1 MSAVRRLRN
10 SWILWVTTI
19 VLVCFSNAFAQAS
32 YKVTDLGVLHSD
44 NNLGCAMSVN
54 DEGWT
59 FIMSGTLPPGE
70 QDSQLG
76 TLLNGRGVLGI
87 DGFKF
92 DLGTLGG
99 ENTWMNWGQI
109 NDWGQIVGYSETAV
123 PDPNGEDVCG
133 FGTHLT
139 CSPFIWQVFHMSA
152 LRTLGGNNGQASGI
166 NLSGQIA
173 GFAENGDVDSTCP
186 LGTTNNRIDLG
197 AFWENGNPNTNP
209 KALSPLSGDPDSIAF
224 GINDQG
230 QAVGYSGTC
239 TLANHAVVWN
249 NGTPTPLP
257 DLGVEGLSLAWAIN
271 DQGQMVGE
279 VLRPDGA
286 TDYAALW
293 PNPNEIIDLKTL
305 PGDFGS
311 LASGISPNG
320 QIVVGSTWDSKLNW
334 SHAFIYQNGTMTDLN
349 TLLPASSNL
358 YATMGNKINA
368 RGQISGMATVL
379 TGPDAGNIHAFLATP
394 VHQSIGMS
402 MADAA
407 RIHPRT
413 TLPANVGNQL
423 LRRFAPGQLVRKA
436 DPTTLPLQP

>member
-1 MSAVRRLRN
+1 MRTSRRFGAL
-10 SWILWVTTI
+10 STLWVTTF
-19 VLVCFSNAFAQAS
+19 VLACFGNAFAQAS
-32 YKVTDLGVLHSD
+32 YKVTDLGVLHSN
-44 NNLGCAMSVN
+44 NNLGCAMSLN

-59 FIMSGTLPPGE
+59 FIMSGNLPPGE
-70 QDSQLG
+70 QDNQLG
-76 TLLNGRGVLGI
+76 QLLNGRGMLDI

-99 ENTWMNWGQI
+99 KNTWMNWGQI
-109 NDWGQIVGYSETAV
+109 NDFGQIVGYSETNV
-123 PDPNGEDVCG
+123 PDPNGEDICG

-139 CSPFIWQVFHMSA
+139 CRPFIWQLFQMSA

-173 GFAENGDVDSTCP
+173 GYAENGVVDSTCP
-186 LGTTNNRIDLG
+186 QGTTNNRIDLG
-197 AFWENGNPNTNP
+197 AFWANGNPKTVP
-209 KALSPLSGDPDSIAF
+209 QALSPLGSDPDSIAF

-230 QAVGYSGTC
+230 QTVGYSGTC
-239 TLANHAVVWN
+239 TAANHAVIWQ
-249 NGTPTPLP
+249 NGTPTALP

-286 TDYAALW
+286 TTYAAFW
-293 PNPNEIIDLKTL
+293 PNPNEIISLGTL

-311 LASGISPNG
+311 LASGISPDG
-320 QIVVGSTWDSKLNW
+320 QSIVGSTWDSNLNW
-334 SHAFIYQNGTMTDLN
+334 THAFIYQNGTMINLN
-349 TLLPASSNL
+349 TLFPANLNL

-394 VHQSIGMS
+394 VHQSIGRS
-402 MADAA
+402 MADVAG
-407 RIHPRT
+407 
-413 TLPANVGNQL
+413 TLPKITMPANVGNQL
-423 LRRFAPGQLVRKA
+423 LRRFGPGQFRR
-436 DPTTLPLQP
+436 